1 MSILA
6 KAYFHNEKAAFLH
19 LEKLLWK
26 GGVVCP
32 HCGSVDSAGRLEGV
46 KGKATQTKSAKVRL
60 GLWKCYEA
68 KCRKQFTVRVGT
80 VFEHCRI
87 PLHKCL
93 QAVHLIAS
101 SKKGIS
107 SHQLHRI
114 LEIQYKS
121 AWFLA
126 HRIREAMRD
135 GKLSPMGGSGKVVE
149 ADESYIG
156 RLQGQKKNPRGGTAH
171 KNVVL
176 TLVERG
182 GSARSF
188 HIDSTSIADIAPI
201 LQANLRKESGLMTDE
216 ARHYMEIGRD
226 FASHDAVNHS
236 EDQYVRYWNEVTDKK
251 RPDGK
256 PVVETTVIT
265 TNTVEGYYSIFKR
278 GMKGIYQHCSEKH
291 LHRYLSEF
299 DFRYS
304 NRIALGVDDQDRA
317 EKAIRGA
324 TGKRLT
330 YRAADSATAR

>member
-1 MSILA
+1 MSVLA
-6 KAYFHNEKAAFLH
+6 KAYFHNEKSAFRH
-19 LEKLLWK
+19 LEKLLWAD
-26 GGVVCP
+26 GVVCP
-32 HCGSVDSAGRLEGV
+32 HCGVVGKAGRLEGV
-46 KGKATQTKSAKVRL
+46 KGKNGKNGKVRL

-68 KCRKQFTVRVGT
+68 GCRKQFTVRVGT
-80 VFEHCRI
+80 VFESAHI

-93 QAVHLIAS
+93 QAVHLMAS

-107 SHQLHRI
+107 AHQLHRI

-135 GKLSPMGGSGKVVE
+135 GKLAPMGGNGKIVE
-149 ADESYIG
+149 VDETYIG
-156 RLQGQKKNPRGGTAH
+156 RLKGMPKPKKGGAAH
-171 KNVVL
+171 KNIVL

-201 LQANLRKESGLMTDE
+201 LRTNIRRESKLMTDE
-216 ARHYMEIGRD
+216 ARHYMEVGREYD
-226 FASHDAVNHS
+226 SHQAVNHGQ
-236 EDQYVRYWNEVTDKK
+236 EEYVRYGSD
-251 RPDGK
+251 
-256 PVVETTVIT
+256 VIT

-278 GMKGIYQHCSEKH
+278 GMKGVYQHCAEKH
-291 LHRYLSEF
+291 LHRYLAEF

-304 NRIALGVDDQDRA
+304 NRVALGVDDQDRA
-317 EKAIRGA
+317 EKAILGA

-330 YRAADSATAR
+330 YRQPCSLDSETV